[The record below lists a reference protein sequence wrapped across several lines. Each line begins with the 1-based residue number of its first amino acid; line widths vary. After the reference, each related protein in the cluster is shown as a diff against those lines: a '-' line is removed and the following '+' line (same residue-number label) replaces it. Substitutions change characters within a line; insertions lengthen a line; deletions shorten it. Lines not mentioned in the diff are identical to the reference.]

1 MRGEEQ
7 RARVYSY
14 DKGREVPQYITEKI
28 GDARNFVENETG
40 SERNYRKS
48 VGDASVSLC
57 YQLIAS
63 IFLGFSLLYF
73 TAFNINLV
81 YCILFIRGKKCA
93 LRVFHCDLYALL
105 SCKPDMCMF
114 AGKLCEIDNE
124 IFSTLGMSSMC
135 VCERLASACGN

>member
-14 DKGREVPQYITEKI
+14 DKGREVPQYITEKL

-63 IFLGFSLLYF
+63 IFLGFSLL
-73 TAFNINLV
+73 
-81 YCILFIRGKKCA
+81 
-93 LRVFHCDLYALL
+93 
-105 SCKPDMCMF
+105 
-114 AGKLCEIDNE
+114 
-124 IFSTLGMSSMC
+124 
-135 VCERLASACGN
+135 